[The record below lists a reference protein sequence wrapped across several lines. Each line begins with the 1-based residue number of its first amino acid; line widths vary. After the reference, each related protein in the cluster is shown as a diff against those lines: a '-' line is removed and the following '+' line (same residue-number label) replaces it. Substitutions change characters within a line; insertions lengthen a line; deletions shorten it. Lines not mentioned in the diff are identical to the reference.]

1 MSEMDYVYG
10 KAAIGICI
18 EKIDKDVFWGT
29 VHTPYHKEDNIF
41 HDVVELLLL
50 LDEISEERGFPNA
63 MYKNRTLKEKVAS
76 KKNVECGRLLR
87 TKEQMDKSY
96 EEEVTYILYITSR
109 KHGSL
114 QGHMICLGT
123 GSMIKYQSE
132 LELVYLMEKHWQDAT
147 KKENMKMVL

>member
-10 KAAIGICI
+10 KAAIGISI
-18 EKIDKDVFWGT
+18 EKIDKDGFLGT

-63 MYKNRTLKEKVAS
+63 MYKNRTLKEKVVS
-76 KKNVECGRLLR
+76 RKNAECGKLWR

-96 EEEVTYILYITSR
+96 EKAVTYMLYITSR

-114 QGHMICLGT
+114 QGHFICFGT
-123 GSMIKYQSE
+123 GSIIKYQSE

-147 KKENMKMVL
+147 KKENIEMVL

>member
-1 MSEMDYVYG
+1 MDYVYG